1 MAIQATSEEQLRM
14 RRRARRRLLGAAT
27 LLLLAAIVLPML
39 LDKQPR
45 PLDRDIEIRIPSPTA
60 APMASAPP
68 VASSTPSVPPTT
80 IQSAPVATD
89 KTAPPSPATTVDRSE
104 PAISPSKP
112 SADANAAHEV
122 IAPKTAAAPKPEQT
136 SGKTPEKAAQKTEP
150 THKATKEALE
160 KPAVSTHFVVQLGA
174 FSNAENVRQ
183 LRDKLLAGGIHTYTE
198 GLPGGATRVRA
209 GPFKT
214 REQADSTQARI
225 ALLGVQATVV
235 SLDKP

>member
-45 PLDRDIEIRIPSPTA
+45 PLDRDIEIRIPSQTTAPLAA
-60 APMASAPP
+60 APQVAASAPP
-68 VASSTPSVPPTT
+68 
-80 IQSAPVATD
+80 APVAVPQPEPIAAD
-89 KTAPPSPATTVDRSE
+89 KPDTPSPAEAVGQTE
-104 PAISPSKP
+104 PTATQSRTAAGADTQHKQVVPKP
-112 SADANAAHEV
+112 VAAH
-122 IAPKTAAAPKPEQT
+122 KPEQAA
-136 SGKTPEKAAQKTEP
+136 GKVAEKPLPKAEAA
-150 THKATKEALE
+150 HKSAETALE
-160 KPAVSTHFVVQLGA
+160 KSTPPTHFVVQLGA

-198 GLPGGATRVRA
+198 TLPSGATRVRA

-214 REQADSTQARI
+214 REQADRTQASI
-225 ALLGVQATVV
+225 ALLGVQAKVV
-235 SLDKP
+235 GIDKP

>member
-45 PLDRDIEIRIPSPTA
+45 PLDRDIEIRIPSQTA
-60 APMASAPP
+60 APLASAPP
-68 VASSTPSVPPTT
+68 VAATPS
-80 IQSAPVATD
+80 APAIVS
-89 KTAPPSPATTVDRSE
+89 PPSPVAADKAVAPPPAAAVGQTE
-104 PAISPSKP
+104 PPITPSTPPAESDTLHKP
-112 SADANAAHEV
+112 
-122 IAPKTAAAPKPEQT
+122 AAPKP
-136 SGKTPEKAAQKTEP
+136 TPEHKPEQAAGKIPEKPSPKAEAA
-150 THKATKEALE
+150 HKSAETALE
-160 KPAVSTHFVVQLGA
+160 KPAIPTHFVVQLGA

-198 GLPGGATRVRA
+198 ALPSGATRVRA

-214 REQADSTQARI
+214 REQADRTQASI
-225 ALLGVQATVV
+225 ALLGVQAKVV
-235 SLDKP
+235 GIDKP